1 MYTIPTA
8 NDIQF
13 AHERILPYIHNTP
26 ILTSEFINDFT
37 GAHLFFKCENF
48 QKTGSFKMRGAS
60 NAIFS
65 VNVNKRL
72 NGFATH
78 SSGNHAQAVAYACKT
93 AGVGAHI
100 VMPKNAPKVK
110 VDAVKNYGGQIL
122 FCEPNERARQEACA
136 KIIQE
141 TNALF
146 IPPFDDIKI
155 ITGQA
160 TCAKELI
167 DAHIGLDYMLAPV
180 GGGGLAS
187 GTALSV
193 KHFSPKTEVILGEP
207 ENVNDTYLSLEA
219 GKILPVT
226 KTNTIADGLK
236 TTVGKLN
243 FEIIQKYVKE
253 VIPVSEQEISYAMR
267 MIWERMKIIIEPSC
281 AVPFAALLRKKAFF
295 KDKKVGIIL
304 TGGNVDMGNL
314 PFE

>member
-1 MYTIPTA
+1 MHLIPTA
-8 NDIQF
+8 NDIQL

-26 ILTSEFINDFT
+26 VLTSEFINDLT
-37 GAHLFFKCENF
+37 GAQLFFKCENF

-65 VNVNKRL
+65 VNSKKRL

-93 AGVGAHI
+93 AGVGAYI
-100 VMPKNAPKVK
+100 VMTKNAPKVK

-146 IPPFDDIKI
+146 IPPFDDINI

-167 DAHIGLDYMLAPV
+167 DVHVGLDYLLTPV

-187 GTALSV
+187 GTVLSV

-207 ENVNDTYLSLEA
+207 ENVNDTYLSLKA
-219 GKILPVT
+219 GKIIPVT
-226 KTNTIADGLK
+226 ETNTIADGIK

-243 FEIIQKYVKE
+243 FEIIQKYVKK
-253 VIPVSEQEISYAMR
+253 VIPVSEEEISCAMR

-281 AVPFAALLRKKAFF
+281 AVPFAALLSQKASF